1 MKKIYTVSSTENFV
15 DEVIKKGWE
24 CVQIHEGVLGLGDML
39 LLAPE
44 GKKWNFVV
52 REVPLNMYSSGQT
65 IRRCQKL
72 SKALLKEIEAAECA
86 N

>member
-1 MKKIYTVSSTENFV
+1 MKKIYTISSTEQFV
-15 DEVIKKGWE
+15 DEMMEKGWE
-24 CVQIHEGVLGLGDML
+24 YIQIREGVLGLGDIL

-44 GKKWNFVV
+44 DKKWNFVI

-72 SKALLKEIEAAECA
+72 SKALLKEIEAAECTY
-86 N
+86 